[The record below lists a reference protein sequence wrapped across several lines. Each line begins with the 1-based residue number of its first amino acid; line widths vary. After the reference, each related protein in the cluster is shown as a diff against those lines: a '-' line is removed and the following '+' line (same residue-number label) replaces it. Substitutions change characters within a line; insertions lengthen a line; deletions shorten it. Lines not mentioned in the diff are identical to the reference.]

1 MKKLTYSCAAA
12 PCPKALSIRAQMN
25 VPATPAGDAAGSECK
40 AGWTSCDAIEEQKG
54 KADFKAT
61 TK

>member
-1 MKKLTYSCAAA
+1 MKKLNHSNAAA
-12 PCPKALSIRAQMN
+12 SRPKALSIRGQMN

-40 AGWTSCDAIEEQKG
+40 AGWTSCEAIEEHKG
-54 KADFKAT
+54 KADFQAT

>member
-1 MKKLTYSCAAA
+1 MKKLNHSNAAA
-12 PCPKALSIRAQMN
+12 SCPKALSIRGQMN

-40 AGWTSCDAIEEQKG
+40 AGWTSCEAIEEQKG
-54 KADFKAT
+54 KADFQAT